1 MQPVYSAFKLFHYPD
16 RLEALAAGRVPAP
29 VHVRIKPTNVCN
41 HACYFCAYRIDEL
54 SLGEGMNVRDR
65 IPPEKMAE
73 IADDLVEMGVE
84 AVTFSGGGEPLIY
97 PHIVDTVER
106 LAAGGIRIGCLSNGS
121 MLKGRVAEAF
131 ARHASWIR
139 ISIDGW
145 DDASYGRYRNTKAG
159 AFEGMIDNLT
169 AFSATGTSCVLGASM
184 IVDKDN
190 AGRIVE
196 LGRRLKQAGVA
207 HLKLSPC
214 ILSNDGAESNA
225 YHGAITAEVEAG
237 IAEARRLLEDE
248 SFEVVDHYHA
258 LAETFERP
266 YDTCPF
272 SRLLTVIGADQ
283 AVYACQDKAY
293 TETGRL
299 GSIAGRRF
307 RDFWYS
313 AENAA
318 ALAAIDPGQ
327 HCRHHCVAEAK
338 NRVLVEHLA
347 THPEHRAFV

>member
-145 DDASYGRYRNTKAG
+145 DDASETLNVT
-159 AFEGMIDNLT
+159 
-169 AFSATGTSCVLGASM
+169 
-184 IVDKDN
+184 
-190 AGRIVE
+190 VE
-196 LGRRLKQAGVA
+196 LVQRGYSEQQIGQLWGGNLLRVME
-207 HLKLSPC
+207 
-214 ILSNDGAESNA
+214 D
-225 YHGAITAEVEAG
+225 VER
-237 IAEARRLLEDE
+237 IARTLRSD
-248 SFEVVDHYHA
+248 
-258 LAETFERP
+258 
-266 YDTCPF
+266 
-272 SRLLTVIGADQ
+272 
-283 AVYACQDKAY
+283 
-293 TETGRL
+293 
-299 GSIAGRRF
+299 
-307 RDFWYS
+307 
-313 AENAA
+313 
-318 ALAAIDPGQ
+318 
-327 HCRHHCVAEAK
+327 
-338 NRVLVEHLA
+338 
-347 THPEHRAFV
+347 